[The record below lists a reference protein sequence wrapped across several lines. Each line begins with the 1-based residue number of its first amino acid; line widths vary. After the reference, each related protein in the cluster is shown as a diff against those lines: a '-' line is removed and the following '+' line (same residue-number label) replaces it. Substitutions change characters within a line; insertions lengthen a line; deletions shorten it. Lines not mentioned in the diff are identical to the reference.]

1 MIRRFFSVV
10 CFSLAVWCGNAQA
23 QTAVDSAEF
32 HNCFKENQL
41 NQSKLERCYTL
52 EAQRYMK
59 KIEEFYYNVLP
70 KVERFKPL
78 AKDGTPEDY
87 FKKMLNTWKL
97 YIKSYCDISA
107 IANNEYTGDPLALT
121 RANCLYDMTKQQ
133 LNQIGEIPYTYYSN
147 MAN

>member
-1 MIRRFFSVV
+1 MLKLFFSVAFLGV
-10 CFSLAVWCGNAQA
+10 ALWSNSVKA
-23 QTAVDSAEF
+23 QTAVDSAEYQS
-32 HNCFKENQL
+32 CVKESQYVH
-41 NQSKLERCYTL
+41 SKLEKCYTQ

-59 KIEEFYYNVLP
+59 KIEDYYYNVLP
-70 KVERFKPL
+70 KVPRFKPL
-78 AKDGTPEDY
+78 AKDGNIEDY

-133 LNQIGEIPYTYYSN
+133 LNQIGEIPFTYYSN